1 MENSDLMRSF
11 AFYVAQFLVNLYV
24 KITAMKSLIGTIILL
39 AFSSLLSAQT
49 IVGKWQLV
57 KQTSCLEENMTANSD
72 STQMLIDD
80 MKSRASA
87 SPVVVTFKEK
97 MVGEESTRIL
107 TKRRAANNKTFLY
120 RFDGESL
127 MILDKKSQTLTDSFL
142 VEKFSSDSLI
152 VSSSSR
158 PCDTK
163 MFVRIR

>member
-57 KQTSCLEENMTANSD
+57 KQTNCLEGNMTANSD
-72 STQMLIDD
+72 STQMLIDE
-80 MKSRASA
+80 MKSMGSA
-87 SPVVVTFKEK
+87 SPQVVTFKEK

-127 MILDKKSQTLTDSFL
+127 MILDKKSQTLTDSFQ

-163 MFVRIR
+163 IFLRIR